1 MMGGKRRIDSPM
13 CFKRGSVLYPGPD
26 DAEGGLGQ
34 IKESRYV
41 KDADEKIVREAVTI
55 QFEDAGKI

>member
-1 MMGGKRRIDSPM
+1 MIDSSM
-13 CFKRGSVLYPGPD
+13 CFRQGDVSYPRLD
-26 DAEGGLGQ
+26 DSDGGLGQ